1 MGLDHQSDT
10 CHHQWNLETEEAF
23 SREFLPPEVV
33 EESPILNAEFPVASS
48 ATANF
53 RRSGL
58 LLRLCSFFL
67 LLFCQALLGSQFLV
81 QGGSGSLNSLQF
93 DFGSVTVQRMRYTS
107 WSVLCFSEGK
117 NKS

>member
-1 MGLDHQSDT
+1 MYFPLKTMLICTSIRLVSGF
-10 CHHQWNLETEEAF
+10 CMF
-23 SREFLPPEVV
+23 SH
-33 EESPILNAEFPVASS
+33 
-48 ATANF
+48 
-53 RRSGL
+53 
-58 LLRLCSFFL
+58 
-67 LLFCQALLGSQFLV
+67 QALLGSQFLV